1 MFRFDAEAGAMFRG
15 EAARVT
21 TVRSRVVTRAVM
33 VDMTRAREAFLELM
47 GE

>member
-1 MFRFDAEAGAMFRG
+1 MFRG

-21 TVRSRVVTRAVM
+21 TVRSRVVTRVVT
-33 VDMTRAREAFLELM
+33 VDMTWARGAFLELM